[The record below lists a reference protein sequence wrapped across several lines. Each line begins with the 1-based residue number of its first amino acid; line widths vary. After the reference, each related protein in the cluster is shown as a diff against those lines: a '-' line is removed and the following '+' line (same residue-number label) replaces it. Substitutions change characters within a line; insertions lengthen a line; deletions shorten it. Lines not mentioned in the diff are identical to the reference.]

1 LFDNEDK
8 DMIGAVIK
16 VIIMG
21 IGLLSLAVVG
31 FAMFVV
37 MFGIVM
43 SFFGKNIYFKDFEKE
58 ENNES
63 DTKKQ

>member
-1 LFDNEDK
+1 
-8 DMIGAVIK
+8 MIGAVIK
-16 VIIMG
+16 VIIII

-43 SFFGKNIYFKDFEKE
+43 SFFGKNIYFEDLDKE
-58 ENNES
+58 
-63 DTKKQ
+63 D

>member
-1 LFDNEDK
+1 
-8 DMIGAVIK
+8 MIGAVIK

-43 SFFGKNIYFKDFEKE
+43 SFFGKNIYFKNLKD
-58 ENNES
+58 ES

>member
-1 LFDNEDK
+1 MWI
-8 DMIGAVIK
+8 MIGEVIK
-16 VIIMG
+16 AIIMG

-43 SFFGKNIYFKDFEKE
+43 SFFGKNIYFEDFEKE
-58 ENNES
+58 DDYES
-63 DTKKQ
+63 RKRNGNV